1 MRPPELKQF
10 ERSVCDCTKCKAGCK
25 HMPGSL
31 APGDMYAIA
40 NFLRVDPDKIEF
52 IHKHF
57 RASDGKYIIFDGKLK
72 MVPTIVPS
80 QEDDGRCGS

>member
-1 MRPPELKQF
+1 MMPDEIWHQTLPSGAPGHPV
-10 ERSVCDCTKCKAGCK
+10 RSVFG
-25 HMPGSL
+25 
-31 APGDMYAIA
+31 
-40 NFLRVDPDKIEF
+40 NKIEF